1 MYRRQAK
8 KTVLITGA
16 GEGFGKYL
24 AHAFAHDGFNVVA
37 NAREKNLLP
46 VLEKELSRIN
56 GVRSFMVEADI
67 RNTSGIKKLKDA
79 FLSEKVDVL
88 INNAGINPELST
100 NSMVAELEDVE
111 NIFLT
116 NTSAAIALCIN
127 AFEYFRTKGGG
138 TIININSMAG
148 LVGSNHEPL
157 YAASKFGL
165 RGFSESVK
173 GEWIKHGV
181 RMIDVHS
188 GAIGTGMSAK
198 RADLKSLI
206 DPKELAEFI
215 VGLCQTDSFFV
226 REFNVQR
233 TRK

>member
-1 MYRRQAK
+1 MLLRMMD
-8 KTVLITGA
+8 LM
-16 GEGFGKYL
+16 
-24 AHAFAHDGFNVVA
+24 
-37 NAREKNLLP
+37 LLP
-46 VLEKELSRIN
+46 MLEKKIYFRYWRRSSR
-56 GVRSFMVEADI
+56 
-67 RNTSGIKKLKDA
+67 
-79 FLSEKVDVL
+79 VL
-88 INNAGINPELST
+88 MGC
-100 NSMVAELEDVE
+100 VALW
-111 NIFLT
+111 L
-116 NTSAAIALCIN
+116 N